1 MNRMRTQLAEYLG
14 VQRQSLA
21 RSLKEME
28 EDGIIKLEG
37 RVVNILDRSRLI
49 RE

>member
-21 RSLKEME
+21 RSLKDME
-28 EDGIIKLEG
+28 DEGIIELKG
-37 RVVNILDRSRLI
+37 RTVNILDRNRLI